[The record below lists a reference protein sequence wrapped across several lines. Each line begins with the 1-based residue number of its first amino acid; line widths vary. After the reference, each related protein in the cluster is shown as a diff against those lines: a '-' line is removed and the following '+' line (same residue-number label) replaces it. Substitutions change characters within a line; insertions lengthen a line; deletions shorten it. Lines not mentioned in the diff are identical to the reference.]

1 MTERTRQRILVV
13 DDDRA
18 LGTLLAEVLGRAEY
32 EVSVAENAEEAL
44 ASVAAAT
51 PDLAVLD
58 IKMPGISGLE
68 LGALLRDQFDVPF
81 VFLTLRDDEAAVHE
95 ATAAGALAYI
105 VKPADMRQCVPT
117 IEAALARAAE
127 LRRLRR
133 SEANLSTALQQGR
146 EVSMA
151 IGLLMERLRLTREAA
166 FERLREEARARRQR
180 ISDLAAELLEGAER
194 LNSLAGSAG
203 DRARRSA

>member
-1 MTERTRQRILVV
+1 MTERTGKRILVV

-18 LGTLLAEVLGRAEY
+18 LAALLMEVLQRTGY
-32 EVSVAENAEEAL
+32 EVSVAENAEEA
-44 ASVAAAT
+44 VAAVSTAT

-58 IKMPGISGLE
+58 IKMPGVSGLE
-68 LGALLRDQFDVPF
+68 LGALLRDQFNVPF
-81 VFLTLRDDEAAVHE
+81 VFLTLRDDEAAVHQ

-127 LRRLRR
+127 LRRLRQ
-133 SEANLSTALQQGR
+133 SEAHLSTALQQGR

-151 IGLLMERLRLTREAA
+151 IGLLMERLRLTRDAA
-166 FERLREEARARRQR
+166 FECLREDARARRQR
-180 ISDLAAELLEGAER
+180 ISDVAAELLDSAER
-194 LNSLAGSAG
+194 LNALARNAA

>member
-1 MTERTRQRILVV
+1 MTENTRKRILVV

-18 LGTLLAEVLGRAEY
+18 LAALLTEVLRRAGY
-32 EVSVAENAEEAL
+32 EVSAAENAEEAV
-44 ASVAAAT
+44 AAVAAAT

-58 IKMPGISGLE
+58 INMPRVSGLE

-81 VFLTLRDDEAAVHE
+81 VFLTLQDDEPAVRE

-133 SEANLSTALQQGR
+133 S
-146 EVSMA
+146 
-151 IGLLMERLRLTREAA
+151 
-166 FERLREEARARRQR
+166 
-180 ISDLAAELLEGAER
+180 
-194 LNSLAGSAG
+194 
-203 DRARRSA
+203 